1 MGVPQTSVL
10 VVDDHKMIADSLRL
24 RLLGARSPI
33 CAFAPVSTA
42 YTLALARASLMRA
55 APDLVLLD
63 YHLGQESGLDLFP
76 VLEKLPRPPV
86 TLMLAASGDPTQV
99 IEGLSHAD
107 GWVSKGAPFE
117 QLLVA
122 VGRTWSAAPTSPPA
136 WSGPSST
143 SCSSSPAGSRGSP
156 RSWTICPR
164 ASSRFCSA
172 WWAG

>member
-1 MGVPQTSVL
+1 MRVPQTSVL

-24 RLLGARSPI
+24 RLLAARSPSR
-33 CAFAPVSTA
+33 AFAPVSTA
-42 YTLALARASLMRA
+42 YTLGLARASLMRA

-63 YHLGQESGLDLFP
+63 YHLGEQSGLDLFP

-122 VGRTWSAAPTSPPA
+122 IETALVGRTYIAPGR
-136 WSGPSST
+136 SGPSST

-156 RSWTICPR
+156 RSWTTCPR
-164 ASSRFCSA
+164 GA
-172 WWAG
+172 